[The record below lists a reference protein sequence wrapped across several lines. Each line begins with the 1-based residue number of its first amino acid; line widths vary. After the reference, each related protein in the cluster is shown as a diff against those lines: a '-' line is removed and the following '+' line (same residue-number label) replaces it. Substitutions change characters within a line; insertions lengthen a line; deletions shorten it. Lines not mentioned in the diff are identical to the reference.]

1 MAFSLSITDF
11 LNTFNQM
18 VATRGTQEEVTS
30 DNGRIFVGADREL
43 TELTVPLEDKRTTQR
58 MPETLPPVD
67 LLPVTA
73 PATPI
78 AIPEVVPILTLS
90 EDAPGVQLNT
100 TPSTSA
106 EQQGELTPTDQND
119 FFSHEELFEIR
130 TKAASVKNF
139 AVHLTRMLFQPE
151 ELRGRNV
158 RGVAGKQPLNP
169 DKVKV
174 IMDAVCKFYPAPPE
188 GRDFQWRDCRKAV
201 DTYLRGIKFSE
212 RNQ

>member
-1 MAFSLSITDF
+1 MLLYIKELKLIATHCCPEFCPNTNSLAE
-11 LNTFNQM
+11 LY
-18 VATRGTQEEVTS
+18 
-30 DNGRIFVGADREL
+30 GAVIVLLR
-43 TELTVPLEDKRTTQR
+43 Q
-58 MPETLPPVD
+58 
-67 LLPVTA
+67 LLPLRFRRSFPDTIRRHA
-73 PATPI
+73 RSPAK
-78 AIPEVVPILTLS
+78 
-90 EDAPGVQLNT
+90 
-100 TPSTSA
+100 
-106 EQQGELTPTDQND
+106 LTPTDQND

-130 TKAASVKNF
+130 SKAASVKNF

>member
-1 MAFSLSITDF
+1 MKFWPGKLV
-11 LNTFNQM
+11 NN
-18 VATRGTQEEVTS
+18 
-30 DNGRIFVGADREL
+30 
-43 TELTVPLEDKRTTQR
+43 LE
-58 MPETLPPVD
+58 
-67 LLPVTA
+67 
-73 PATPI
+73 
-78 AIPEVVPILTLS
+78 IL
-90 EDAPGVQLNT
+90 A
-100 TPSTSA
+100 
-106 EQQGELTPTDQND
+106 
-119 FFSHEELFEIR
+119 SHELFLVFTCRRLSRNSLNIPALVG
-130 TKAASVKNF
+130 TLAINFKNSCIQ
-139 AVHLTRMLFQPE
+139 FQPE

>member
-1 MAFSLSITDF
+1 MSRNSSNTEAPTCRYLSSEILGVLNMACKICEQLR
-11 LNTFNQM
+11 NT
-18 VATRGTQEEVTS
+18 
-30 DNGRIFVGADREL
+30 RIQIYFYRTILCLCAAAGPEIRVFA
-43 TELTVPLEDKRTTQR
+43 VPLQR
-58 MPETLPPVD
+58 
-67 LLPVTA
+67 
-73 PATPI
+73 
-78 AIPEVVPILTLS
+78 
-90 EDAPGVQLNT
+90 
-100 TPSTSA
+100 
-106 EQQGELTPTDQND
+106 
-119 FFSHEELFEIR
+119 HELFEFR
-130 TKAASVKNF
+130 SKAASVKNF

-158 RGVAGKQPLNP
+158 RGVTGKQPLNP

>member
-1 MAFSLSITDF
+1 MPHFSKFVKHCCAAL
-11 LNTFNQM
+11 
-18 VATRGTQEEVTS
+18 VAKS
-30 DNGRIFVGADREL
+30 
-43 TELTVPLEDKRTTQR
+43 
-58 MPETLPPVD
+58 
-67 LLPVTA
+67 
-73 PATPI
+73 
-78 AIPEVVPILTLS
+78 
-90 EDAPGVQLNT
+90 
-100 TPSTSA
+100 
-106 EQQGELTPTDQND
+106 
-119 FFSHEELFEIR
+119 
-130 TKAASVKNF
+130 KAASVKNF